1 MKVEILT
8 IGDELLIGQTIN
20 TNASWIGEKLTE
32 IGLDVIRQT
41 TISDDRNTIL
51 STLHEAT
58 QRAQIII
65 VTGGLGPTKDDITKQ
80 TLCDYFNTKLIH
92 NEAALENVKRIFK
105 MRGRELSQL
114 NIDQALLPEASKI
127 IPNHH
132 GTASGMWFE
141 KDGVYVLSIPGVPYE
156 MKAMMED
163 DIIPKLIEK
172 FNLKPLP
179 RITILTEGIVES
191 VLAQKIEHWENEI
204 RNEDYALAYL
214 PTPGM
219 VRLRITAPRNKTL
232 NDLREKAEQLKAI
245 ISEYV
250 FGEGKET
257 LEELVGELLRKQGKT
272 LSTAESCTGG
282 YIAHLITSVSGSSD
296 YYLGSVVSYANAVKL
311 NTLGVNENDLNN
323 YGAVSQQVVEQMAL
337 GVKKLLHTDYAIAT
351 SGIAGPL
358 GGTDEKP
365 VGTVWIA
372 IATPNGIASK
382 LFMMGEHRERT
393 IRKTAISALNMLRK
407 ELVRG

>member
-1 MKVEILT
+1 
-8 IGDELLIGQTIN
+8 
-20 TNASWIGEKLTE
+20 
-32 IGLDVIRQT
+32 
-41 TISDDRNTIL
+41 
-51 STLHEAT
+51 
-58 QRAQIII
+58 
-65 VTGGLGPTKDDITKQ
+65 
-80 TLCDYFNTKLIH
+80 
-92 NEAALENVKRIFK
+92 
-105 MRGRELSQL
+105 
-114 NIDQALLPEASKI
+114 
-127 IPNHH
+127 
-132 GTASGMWFE
+132 
-141 KDGVYVLSIPGVPYE
+141 
-156 MKAMMED
+156 
-163 DIIPKLIEK
+163 
-172 FNLKPLP
+172 
-179 RITILTEGIVES
+179 
-191 VLAQKIEHWENEI
+191 
-204 RNEDYALAYL
+204 
-214 PTPGM
+214 
-219 VRLRITAPRNKTL
+219 
-232 NDLREKAEQLKAI
+232 
-245 ISEYV
+245 
-250 FGEGKET
+250 
-257 LEELVGELLRKQGKT
+257 
-272 LSTAESCTGG
+272 TGG